1 MLMLKSWQDRYLVIV
16 SVTFE
21 SKWQIFYGGDLG
33 SFLEVTDGGDSVVTG
48 SVVIAVVIRVSTV
61 VVSVVVSVVN
71 LGFSLS
77 LGLPL
82 EQPVD
87 VIVGGG
93 VGSGGH
99 GGGVGH
105 GSVGVGTVDGG
116 VSVVIDNG
124 VVVENLSVSL
134 GLGLSLSLPLVDGVV
149 GTIHVG
155 GGVGGGHGGGVSGGG
170 HGGGVGHGSVVVG
183 ASVGVSTVDG
193 GVVVVENLSVSL
205 RLGLSLPLVD
215 GVVGAIHVG
224 GGVGHGGDRVG
235 DGVSVSDGSHDLRS
249 GIADNLGGDLD
260 LLDHGGLVGDGGDG
274 LVQGAGVDEGGLVAV
289 DGGGGVGTGM
299 KGLLHLDGVGIVGGD
314 GAVSVLHE
322 PISVM
327 NGLSD
332 HEGEERCQDN
342 ELHGWLSVAA

>member
-33 SFLEVTDGGDSVVTG
+33 SFLEVTDSGDSVVTG
-48 SVVIAVVIRVSTV
+48 SVAIAVVIRVSTV

-105 GSVGVGTVDGG
+105 GSV
-116 VSVVIDNG
+116 
-124 VVVENLSVSL
+124 
-134 GLGLSLSLPLVDGVV
+134 
-149 GTIHVG
+149 
-155 GGVGGGHGGGVSGGG
+155 
-170 HGGGVGHGSVVVG
+170 VVG
-183 ASVGVSTVDG
+183 ASIGVSTVDG

-205 RLGLSLPLVD
+205 RLGLGLSLPLVD

-235 DGVSVSDGSHDLRS
+235 DGVSISDGSHDLRS

>member
-33 SFLEVTDGGDSVVTG
+33 SFLEVTDSGDSVVTG

-93 VGSGGH
+93 VGSGG
-99 GGGVGH
+99 
-105 GSVGVGTVDGG
+105 
-116 VSVVIDNG
+116 
-124 VVVENLSVSL
+124 
-134 GLGLSLSLPLVDGVV
+134 
-149 GTIHVG
+149 
-155 GGVGGGHGGGVSGGG
+155 GGGVSGGG

-183 ASVGVSTVDG
+183 ASIGVSTVDG

-205 RLGLSLPLVD
+205 RFGLGLSLPLVD
-215 GVVGAIHVG
+215 G
-224 GGVGHGGDRVG
+224 
-235 DGVSVSDGSHDLRS
+235 
-249 GIADNLGGDLD
+249 
-260 LLDHGGLVGDGGDG
+260 
-274 LVQGAGVDEGGLVAV
+274 
-289 DGGGGVGTGM
+289 
-299 KGLLHLDGVGIVGGD
+299 
-314 GAVSVLHE
+314 
-322 PISVM
+322 
-327 NGLSD
+327 
-332 HEGEERCQDN
+332 
-342 ELHGWLSVAA
+342 

>member
-33 SFLEVTDGGDSVVTG
+33 SFLEVTDSGDSVVTG
-48 SVVIAVVIRVSTV
+48 SVVIAVVIRVSTI

-105 GSVGVGTVDGG
+105 GSVVVGASSIGVSTVDGG
-116 VSVVIDNG
+116 VSVVVDNG

-134 GLGLSLSLPLVDGVV
+134 GLGLSLGLPLVDGVV

-155 GGVGGGHGGGVSGGG
+155 GGVGGGHGGGV
-170 HGGGVGHGSVVVG
+170 VG
-183 ASVGVSTVDG
+183 ASIGVSTVDG

-205 RLGLSLPLVD
+205 RG
-215 GVVGAIHVG
+215 
-224 GGVGHGGDRVG
+224 GHG
-235 DGVSVSDGSHDLRS
+235 
-249 GIADNLGGDLD
+249 
-260 LLDHGGLVGDGGDG
+260 
-274 LVQGAGVDEGGLVAV
+274 
-289 DGGGGVGTGM
+289 
-299 KGLLHLDGVGIVGGD
+299 
-314 GAVSVLHE
+314 
-322 PISVM
+322 
-327 NGLSD
+327 
-332 HEGEERCQDN
+332 
-342 ELHGWLSVAA
+342 